1 MTLWNALQGVYLIPS
16 LIVLFA
22 LLFYFGANS
31 LFVKIIARL
40 RSAIRGFTIPLEI
53 MALPFR
59 LLVSL
64 IGLAILV
71 HYLSFSPNTLELLNH
86 ALLVIAI
93 IGTAWLLLR
102 SLVVLEQFIL
112 QYYAAKAHDNEASR
126 KIATHVSLARKILN
140 ALLVL
145 LAMAGVLMTFDTLR
159 QVGLSILAS
168 AGIVSVMIGLAAQK
182 SLTTLV
188 SGIQIAIT
196 QPISIG
202 DEVVVEN
209 EKGKIEEIT
218 LTYVV
223 VQLWDQRRM
232 IVPISWFI
240 ERPFQNWSRTSPE
253 LLGTVFL
260 YIDYAIPPEM
270 LRHELERIVASTP
283 LWDKRVAKMQVTNS
297 TDKSVELRALV
308 SAENSVALWDLRCL
322 VREELIA
329 FLRRKYPELLPKVT
343 MDVDQSAGAVEQ

>member
-64 IGLAILV
+64 IGLAICV
-71 HYLSFSPNTLELLNH
+71 HYLPFSPNTLELFNH
-86 ALLVIAI
+86 GLLVIAI
-93 IGTAWLLLR
+93 IGISWFLLR

-112 QYYAAKAHDNEASR
+112 QYYSAKAHDNEASR

-145 LAMAGVLMTFDTLR
+145 LAIAGVLMTFDTVR

-329 FLRRKYPELLPKVT
+329 FLRRNYPGLLPKVT
-343 MDVDQSAGAVEQ
+343 MDVEQPAVAVTQ